1 MKQTVKRI
9 VDLAMIILLP
19 ILMAEVLIG
28 QQLHEWLG
36 TGMLALFIAHH
47 ILNFG
52 WWKSFFKGSY
62 TPQRAFYTTIVLLLL
77 LDMAALFAS
86 GVMMSGFVFSFLHI
100 SGGMILARQL
110 HLFASYWGFILMS
123 AHLGLHM
130 EQFFGLGRKMFHLSE
145 KNAVR
150 TWVLRSLAVLAAG
163 YGIFAFFTQQI
174 PGYLFLQ
181 THFVMFD
188 ETKAAVV
195 YFAETIA
202 MMVLFAAVAHYLNK
216 LLCKVKKSE
225 KKNGYGWKAI
235 SFAIPVI
242 AAALVIVKLNLPEKT
257 EPWQNVPTVDSSN
270 TVSSSS
276 AESSVKPSQPIDTT
290 NDGFVLIRGGSFEM
304 GSPSDEPLSVHYSG
318 GSGLSEDIAEWLGEN
333 NIQ

>member
-1 MKQTVKRI
+1 
-9 VDLAMIILLP
+9 MIILLP
-19 ILMAEVLIG
+19 LLMAEMLIG

-52 WWKSFFKGSY
+52 WWKSFPKGKY
-62 TPQRAFYTTIVLLLL
+62 TSSRAFGTAVDLLLL

-100 SGGMILARQL
+100 SGGMMIARQL

-130 EQFFGLGRKMFHLSE
+130 EQFFSLFRKLLHLCE
-145 KNAVR
+145 KNKAR
-150 TWVLRSLAVLAAG
+150 TQVLRIIATILSA

-174 PGYLFLQ
+174 PSYLFLQ

-216 LLCKVKKSE
+216 LLCKVGRKQSDGRIHKRYNLADFDARQR
-225 KKNGYGWKAI
+225 KN
-235 SFAIPVI
+235 
-242 AAALVIVKLNLPEKT
+242 
-257 EPWQNVPTVDSSN
+257 
-270 TVSSSS
+270 
-276 AESSVKPSQPIDTT
+276 
-290 NDGFVLIRGGSFEM
+290 
-304 GSPSDEPLSVHYSG
+304 
-318 GSGLSEDIAEWLGEN
+318 
-333 NIQ
+333 